1 MHGTSSTSPA
11 VSVVARGPTVRSAAA
26 ALSGATSGNPS
37 IGTARRAKLI
47 KSMSE
52 YVDDVPG
59 EIVLAKVRD
68 SEKKNK
74 LRLKLSN

>member
-11 VSVVARGPTVRSAAA
+11 ASVVARGPTVRSAAA
-26 ALSGATSGNPS
+26 ALGATSGNPS

-59 EIVLAKVRD
+59 EIVLAKVE
-68 SEKKNK
+68 S
-74 LRLKLSN
+74 